1 MNYIINL
8 YGKIN
13 KKNLLIHES
22 NVLILIFNYS
32 FFLDLFFT
40 LNIVGSLVNAKV
52 MVFLKDKYDGKKLF
66 FRCIFSTIVGGSLDA
81 IIFIFI
87 AFYGTI
93 PLYALLIM
101 FIGQILFKPIYETL
115 TYPIT
120 KYITNYI
127 KSLPDY

>member
-1 MNYIINL
+1 
-8 YGKIN
+8 
-13 KKNLLIHES
+13 
-22 NVLILIFNYS
+22 
-32 FFLDLFFT
+32 
-40 LNIVGSLVNAKV
+40 

-101 FIGQILFKPIYETL
+101 LIGQILFKPIYETL

-120 KYITNYI
+120 KYIINYI

>member
-101 FIGQILFKPIYETL
+101 LIGQILFKPIYETL

-120 KYITNYI
+120 KYIINYI
-127 KSLPDY
+127 KSLPYY